1 MKENPKIAPMA
12 REFSVS
18 YSTLYARIHGRKTHS
33 DRTDLTKTLRPI
45 QEKAH
50 VSWVKVLD
58 SSLIQPTPEEKRA
71 MQTGF
76 YNRLVLALPSVI
88 TGWVYRI
95 IKRLPPDISH
105 HTQKPKEKARMDSE
119 NLESLSLW
127 FITSQRL

>member
-1 MKENPKIAPMA
+1 
-12 REFSVS
+12 
-18 YSTLYARIHGRKTHS
+18 
-33 DRTDLTKTLRPI
+33 
-45 QEKAH
+45 
-50 VSWVKVLD
+50 
-58 SSLIQPTPEEKRA
+58 